1 MNKDKQKDFVRRIS
15 QANKTE
21 LVAITFEIITEN
33 INAAEEAL
41 GKDDI
46 PGFRA
51 ELKMAQKALGELISS
66 LDFTYPISKELLQLY
81 EYVQRI
87 LVSSD
92 ISGKDRGLE
101 SAKKVMEGLGNSF
114 SEIASQDTSESVMQ
128 NTQQIYAGLTY
139 GKGTLNESD
148 MAAGTNRGFLA

>member
-66 LDFTYPISKELLQLY
+66 LD
-81 EYVQRI
+81 EYVQRL

-92 ISGKDRGLE
+92 ISGKDRGLL
-101 SAKKVMEGLGNSF
+101 SARKVMEGLGSSF

>member
-21 LVAITFEIITEN
+21 LVAITFEIIVEN
-33 INAAEEAL
+33 INAAEETL
-41 GKDDI
+41 NKEDI
-46 PGFRA
+46 LGFRT

-66 LDFTYPISKELLQLY
+66 LDFNYPISKELLQLY
-81 EYVQRI
+81 EYVQKI

-101 SAKKVMEGLGNSF
+101 SAKNVMKGLGASF
-114 SEIASQDTSESVMQ
+114 SEIASQDTSESVMA

-148 MAAGTNRGFLA
+148 IAAGSNRGFQA